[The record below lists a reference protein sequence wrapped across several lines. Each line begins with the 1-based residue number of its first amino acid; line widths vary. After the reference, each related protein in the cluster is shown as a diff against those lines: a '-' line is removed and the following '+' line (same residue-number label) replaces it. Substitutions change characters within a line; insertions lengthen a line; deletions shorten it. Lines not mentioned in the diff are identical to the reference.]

1 MTDEKT
7 GAGTGQVGDHPK
19 PDSHMAG
26 GEHMSGG
33 GHMTGGAHMSGGA
46 HMAGS
51 GPLSNEAGEG
61 NEENDTTEPAPQ
73 APPTGRTIDAEPEPV
88 DRGASSGELKHLW
101 PMLAVV
107 AALVVGVV
115 LGYVVFG

>member
-7 GAGTGQVGDHPK
+7 GAGTGQAGDHPK

-33 GHMTGGAHMSGGA
+33 GHMAGGAHMAGGT

-51 GPLSNEAGEG
+51 GPLSNEAGDG
-61 NEENDTTEPAPQ
+61 NQENDTTAPAPQ
-73 APPTGRTIDAEPEPV
+73 APSTGRTIDDPEPV
-88 DRGASSGELKHLW
+88 DREASSGELKHLW